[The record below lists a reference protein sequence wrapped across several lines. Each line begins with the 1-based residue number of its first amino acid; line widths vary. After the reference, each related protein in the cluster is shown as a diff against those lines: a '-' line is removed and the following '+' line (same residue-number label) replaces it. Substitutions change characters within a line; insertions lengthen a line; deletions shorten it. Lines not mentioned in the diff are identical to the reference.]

1 MIQQQG
7 SNPVN
12 PLIRAPLG
20 LLAGAS
26 YPFRALGLLL
36 QTPKLWGYVLIPL
49 LVNLI
54 VCTALYLGLLF
65 PSLHGIDV
73 LVADLSTK
81 FNILIAGLPTWL
93 SYLSVL
99 TSVLGW
105 LLRTLLVG
113 GLLLVIGFLLV
124 QFGVILG
131 APWYG
136 QLSEQLE
143 LLIIGKLPPA
153 DTSFLGIF
161 GEIKRALGFE
171 LRKLQLLVSIGLP
184 LLLLSFIP
192 AVGSIVVGAGS
203 IALGATLVCLDF
215 LSAPLDRRRLD
226 FRDKLELLRA
236 NFPASATFGLVCFG
250 LVSIP
255 LLNLLTIPLCL
266 VAGTL
271 FFCDRIWP
279 SRFAEAETSEPKSPD
294 SLRDLTQQ

>member
-1 MIQQQG
+1 MAPQQG
-7 SNPVN
+7 SNTAN

-20 LLAGAS
+20 ILAGAS
-26 YPFRALGLLL
+26 YPFRAFVLLL
-36 QTPKLWGYVLIPL
+36 HTPKLWGYVLVPV

-54 VCTALYLGLLF
+54 IGTALYLGLLF
-65 PSLHGIDV
+65 PSLEGIDV

-81 FNILIAGLPTWL
+81 FNTMIAGLPAWL

-105 LLRTLLVG
+105 LLRTLLVA
-113 GLLLVIGFLLV
+113 GLLLIIGFLLV

-143 LLIIGKLPPA
+143 LVRIGNLPPA
-153 DTSFLGIF
+153 DTSLLGIF
-161 GEIKRALGFE
+161 GEIKRAVGFE
-171 LRKLQLLVSIGLP
+171 LRKLQLLFSVGLP
-184 LLLLSFIP
+184 LLLLNFVPGI
-192 AVGSIVVGAGS
+192 GSIVATIGG

-215 LSAPLDRRRLD
+215 LSAPLDRRRLN
-226 FRDKLELLRA
+226 FRDKLAVVKASL
-236 NFPASATFGLVCFG
+236 PASATFGLVCFG

-255 LLNLLTIPLCL
+255 LLNLLAIPLCL

-279 SRFAEAETSEPKSPD
+279 SRFADVEKITDSKLSNSP
-294 SLRDLTQQ
+294 TE

>member
-1 MIQQQG
+1 MTQQED
-7 SNPVN
+7 SNLVN

-26 YPFRALGLLL
+26 YPFRAFGLLW

-54 VCTALYLGLLF
+54 VGTTLYLGLLF
-65 PSLHGIDV
+65 PSLHGIDA
-73 LVADLSTK
+73 LVADLSAK
-81 FNILIAGLPTWL
+81 FNVLIAGLPAWL

-99 TSVLGW
+99 TSALGW
-105 LLRTLLVG
+105 LLRSLLVS
-113 GLLLVIGFLLV
+113 GLLLIIGFLLV

-153 DTSFLGIF
+153 DTSFLGTF
-161 GEIKRALGFE
+161 GEIKRAVGFE
-171 LRKLQLLVSIGLP
+171 LRKLQLLVSVGFP

-192 AVGSIVVGAGS
+192 AVGSIAAGVGS

-236 NFPASATFGLVCFG
+236 NFPASGTFGLVCFG

-271 FFCDRIWP
+271 FFCDRIWL
-279 SRFAEAETSEPKSPD
+279 SRFADAERSRAPKPTN
-294 SLRDLTQQ
+294 SL